1 MTGPIRVLFLCSEY
15 PPDPHG
21 GLGVFVRDLARAL
34 VPRGHRVHVL
44 GFSKRPREAEEAGV
58 HLHLH
63 PAPGAGVSVYT
74 DLLRRQWTLSRHARR
89 LVERE
94 QIDIVEAAE
103 YKGDGAFL
111 HSPTRMR
118 AKLVV
123 RYHGSTS
130 VYARLKGGRVSRLV
144 RWLEGRGL
152 AQGDARVAVSAFIE
166 RETFATFPAVGHAA
180 AVIPNFTNTL
190 AMAPREGV
198 PRDPNL
204 LLYAGRISIAK
215 GLPRLF
221 RALPLLFDRCP
232 AARLELVGADTNE
245 GPGGGSLTASLLDSL
260 GPPHRERVKFL
271 GAVPHDEL
279 AHHYCRA
286 TASVL
291 PSVAEAFS
299 LVALEA
305 MACECPPVVSAGTSL
320 AEVVPDG
327 VAGLH
332 ADVDNPE
339 DVAAKLVRILTEP
352 GFAHRLGHAG
362 RELVLRQHTAERA
375 AEANEQF
382 YLRCLGT

>member
-1 MTGPIRVLFLCSEY
+1 MSRPLKILFLCNEF

-34 VPRGHRVHVL
+34 VPRGHHIHVL
-44 GFSKRPREAEEAGV
+44 GFSGRPREEQEAGV

-63 PAPGAGVSVYT
+63 PAPAPGMSVYT
-74 DLLRRQWTLSRHARR
+74 DLLRRQWTLSRLARR
-89 LVERE
+89 LVGRE
-94 QIDIVEAAE
+94 QIDLVEAAE

-111 HSPTRMR
+111 HTPARMR
-118 AKLVV
+118 AKLLV
-123 RYHGSTS
+123 RYHGSAS

-166 RETFATFPAVGHAA
+166 RETFSTFPAIARA
-180 AVIPNFTNTL
+180 DAVIPNFTNTH
-190 AMAPREGV
+190 AMSPREDL

-221 RALPLLFDRCP
+221 RALPLFLDRCP
-232 AARLELVGADTNE
+232 VARLELVGPDTSE
-245 GPGGGSLTASLLDSL
+245 GPGGTSLTASLLDSL
-260 GPPHRERVKFL
+260 SPSHRERVTFL
-271 GAVPHDEL
+271 GPLPHDEL
-279 AHHYCRA
+279 ARHYSRA
-286 TASVL
+286 TACVL
-291 PSVAEAFS
+291 PSLAEAFS

-332 ADVDNPE
+332 ADLDNPE

-352 GFAHRLGHAG
+352 GLASGLGHAG
-362 RELVLRQHTAERA
+362 RQMVLARHTAESA